1 MATILFGTTDI
12 INWRNAAHV
21 RVVTLLSSFIRFSN
35 TLSYFFFFL
44 TTGLSHSINIKNKT
58 VLVTLVSLSDPL
70 AAYRLASK

>member
-21 RVVTLLSSFIRFSN
+21 RVVTFLSSFIRFSN
-35 TLSYFFFFL
+35 SLSLSFFL

-70 AAYRLASK
+70 AACRLASK

>member
-35 TLSYFFFFL
+35 SLSLSFFL

-70 AAYRLASK
+70 AACRLASK